1 VKNYILALTII
12 TQMKK
17 ASLSSLLILI
27 SLFYFFWG
35 FVAASNGILIPLFKE
50 IFHLTQFKS
59 QLVDLAFYIAY
70 FFGSLIYFFSTLL
83 YKDPLLRMGYKKG
96 LILGLLISAV
106 GAIGFI
112 PATNMQSYPM
122 LLTCMFIIGLGFT
135 LQQIVANPFVIALG
149 SPSTGSH
156 RLNLTGGVNS
166 FGTTIGPV
174 LLSLA
179 LFGQLSSSYTPV
191 ADISSVKIPS
201 IILFSMFLVCATIIA
216 FSSLPEV
223 TKQEEIEKK
232 PGALKYPQLT
242 LGMLAI
248 FFYVGVEVTI
258 QSNLG
263 ALLKLPEIKG
273 ITASQIS
280 PYISLYWGSLMIGR
294 WRGSI
299 TVFNLSVKIRT
310 VLMTIIPIVAF
321 CVICGVNNL
330 RNSDISDYKYYIPY
344 LLLAIAAFF
353 IGQEKPARTLIL
365 FSCISATLMIVGL
378 LTTGNVA
385 LFSFISGG
393 LYCSVMWPC
402 IFALAI
408 TGLGKYTTQGSSL
421 LIMMILGG
429 AIIPP
434 IQGLIVDHYGA
445 HISYIVP
452 VFCFAYLAFYG
463 WKVRHIFKA
472 QGMDADAIV
481 LE

>member
-1 VKNYILALTII
+1 
-12 TQMKK
+12 MKK
-17 ASLSSLLILI
+17 SGLSSLVILI
-27 SLFYFFWG
+27 SIFFFWG

-59 QLVDLAFYIAY
+59 QLVDWAFYIAY
-70 FFGSLIYFFSTLL
+70 FFGSLIYFCVTIW
-83 YKDPLLRMGYKKG
+83 YEDPLLRIGYKKG
-96 LILGLLISAV
+96 LIIGLLISAV

-112 PATNMQSYPM
+112 PAANMQSYPM

-135 LQQIVANPFVIALG
+135 LQQIVANPYVIALG
-149 SPSTGSH
+149 NPSTGSH
-156 RLNLTGGVNS
+156 RLNLAGGINS

-179 LFGQLSSSYTPV
+179 LFGQMSTSYTPV
-191 ADISSVKIPS
+191 ADIAAVKIPS
-201 IILFSMFLVCATIIA
+201 IILCCMFLLSASVLA
-216 FSSLPEV
+216 FSSLPPITAHE
-223 TKQEEIEKK
+223 KAEKK

-294 WRGSI
+294 WRGSL
-299 TVFNLSVKIRT
+299 TVFKLSKRTMTIFMT
-310 VLMTIIPIVAF
+310 VLPIIAF
-321 CVICGVNNL
+321 GVICGVNYL
-330 RNSDISDYKYYIPY
+330 RNSDISDYKFYLPY

-365 FSCISATLMIVGL
+365 FSCIAGVSMIVGL
-378 LTTGNVA
+378 LTTGNIA

-393 LYCSVMWPC
+393 LYCSIMWPC
-402 IFALAI
+402 IFSLAI
-408 TGLGKYTTQGSSL
+408 AGLGKYTTQGSSL

-434 IQGLIVDHYGA
+434 IQGLIVDNYGA
-445 HISYIVP
+445 HISYVVP

-472 QGMDADAIV
+472 QGMDADAIT

>member
-1 VKNYILALTII
+1 MKN
-12 TQMKK
+12 
-17 ASLSSLLILI
+17 SRFSSLAVLI
-27 SLFYFFWG
+27 SIFFFWG

-50 IFHLTQFKS
+50 VFHLTQFQS

-70 FFGSLIYFFSTLL
+70 AVGSIIYFLITIA
-83 YKDPLLRMGYKKG
+83 YEDPLQRIGYKKG
-96 LILGLLISAV
+96 LILGLLISAI

-112 PATNMQSYPM
+112 PAANAHSYPM
-122 LLTCMFIIGLGFT
+122 LLSCMFIIGLGFT
-135 LQQIVANPFVIALG
+135 IQQIVANPYVIALG
-149 SPSTGSH
+149 SPSTGAH
-156 RLNLTGGVNS
+156 RLNLAGGVNS

-179 LFGQLSSSYTPV
+179 LFGQVSSSYTPG
-191 ADISSVKIPS
+191 ADINGVKLPS
-201 IILFSMFLVCATIIA
+201 IILCGMFLLSAAVLA
-216 FSSLPEV
+216 FSSLPPIEQ
-223 TKQEEIEKK
+223 QEKPERK

-273 ITASQIS
+273 LTASQIS
-280 PYISLYWGSLMIGR
+280 PYVSLYWGSLMIGR
-294 WRGSI
+294 WRGSL
-299 TVFNLSVKIRT
+299 TVFKLSEKNRNI
-310 VLMTIIPIVAF
+310 LMTVVPVIAF
-321 CVICGVNNL
+321 AVICAVNYL
-330 RNSDISDYKYYIPY
+330 RTDDISDYKYYVPY
-344 LLLAIAAFF
+344 ILLAIVAFF

-365 FSCISATLMIVGL
+365 FSCIAAGLMIVGL
-378 LTTGNVA
+378 LTTGNIA

-402 IFALAI
+402 IFSLAI

-429 AIIPP
+429 ALIPP
-434 IQGLIVDHYGA
+434 LQGLIVDSYGA

-463 WKVRHIFKA
+463 WKTRAIFKA
-472 QGMDADAIV
+472 QGMNADEIIY
-481 LE
+481 E

>member
-1 VKNYILALTII
+1 MKN
-12 TQMKK
+12 
-17 ASLSSLLILI
+17 SRLSSLAILI
-27 SLFYFFWG
+27 SIFFFWG

-50 IFHLTQFKS
+50 AFHLTQFKS
-59 QLVDLAFYIAY
+59 QLVDWAFYIAY
-70 FFGSLIYFFSTLL
+70 FFGSALYFFITIS
-83 YKDPLLRMGYKKG
+83 YADPLQRIGYKKG

-112 PATNMQSYPM
+112 PAANMHSYPM
-122 LLTCMFIIGLGFT
+122 LLTCMFVIGLGFT
-135 LQQIVANPFVIALG
+135 LQQIVANPYVIALG

-156 RLNLTGGVNS
+156 RLNLAGGINS

-179 LFGQLSSSYTPV
+179 LFGQISTSYSPP
-191 ADISSVKIPS
+191 ADISGVKIPS
-201 IILFSMFLVCATIIA
+201 IILCGMFILSATVLA
-216 FSSLPEV
+216 FSSLPPI
-223 TKQEEIEKK
+223 TQQEK
-232 PGALKYPQLT
+232 PERKPEALKYPQLT
-242 LGMLAI
+242 LGMIAI

-294 WRGSI
+294 WRGSLTI
-299 TVFNLSVKIRT
+299 FKLSKKLRIF
-310 VLMTIIPIVAF
+310 LMTVVPLIAF
-321 CVICGVNNL
+321 GVICGINYL
-330 RNSDISDYKYYIPY
+330 RNSDISDYKYYVPY
-344 LLLAIAAFF
+344 LILAIIAFF
-353 IGQEKPARTLIL
+353 IGQEKPARTLML
-365 FSCISATLMIVGL
+365 FSCIAGLLMIVGL
-378 LTTGNVA
+378 MTTGNVA

-402 IFALAI
+402 IFSLAI
-408 TGLGKYTTQGSSL
+408 AGLGKYTTQGSSL

-445 HISYIVP
+445 HISYVVP

-463 WKVRHIFKA
+463 WKVRSVFKK

-481 LE
+481 FE

>member
-1 VKNYILALTII
+1 MKN
-12 TQMKK
+12 
-17 ASLSSLLILI
+17 SRLSSLAILI
-27 SLFYFFWG
+27 SIWFFWG
-35 FVAASNGILIPLFKE
+35 FVAASTGILIPLFKE
-50 IFHLTQFKS
+50 IFQLTQFQS
-59 QLVDLAFYIAY
+59 QLVDWAFYTAY
-70 FFGSLIYFFSTLL
+70 FIGSAFYFFITVSFE
-83 YKDPLLRMGYKKG
+83 DPLLKIGYKKG
-96 LILGLLISAV
+96 LIIGLLISAI

-112 PATNMQSYPM
+112 PAANMHSYPL

-135 LQQIVANPFVIALG
+135 LQQIVANPYMIAMG

-156 RLNLTGGVNS
+156 RLNLAGGLNS
-166 FGTTIGPV
+166 FGTAIGPV

-179 LFGQLSSSYTPV
+179 LFGQISSSYSPP
-191 ADISSVKIPS
+191 ADINSVKIPS
-201 IILFSMFLVCATIIA
+201 IILCGMLLLCATLLA
-216 FSSLPEV
+216 VSSLPPI
-223 TKQEEIEKK
+223 TAHEKAERK
-232 PGALKYPQLT
+232 PQALKYPQLT

-248 FFYVGVEVTI
+248 FFYVGGEVTI

-280 PYISLYWGSLMIGR
+280 PYVSLYWGSLMIGR
-294 WRGSI
+294 WRGSL
-299 TVFNLSVKIRT
+299 TVFKLSKTVK
-310 VLMTIIPIVAF
+310 VFLMTVVPIIAF
-321 CVICGVNNL
+321 GVICGINYL
-330 RNSDISDYKYYIPY
+330 RTNDISDYKYYVPY
-344 LLLAIAAFF
+344 LLLAIIAFF

-365 FSCISATLMIVGL
+365 FSCIAGGL
-378 LTTGNVA
+378 IILGLFTSGNIA

-408 TGLGKYTTQGSSL
+408 AGLGKYTTQGSSL

-429 AIIPP
+429 GVIPL
-434 IQGLIVDHYGA
+434 IQGKIADNFGA

-463 WKVRHIFKA
+463 WRVRSIFKS
-472 QGMDADAIV
+472 QGMDADAVV

>member
-1 VKNYILALTII
+1 MKN
-12 TQMKK
+12 
-17 ASLSSLLILI
+17 SRLSSLVILI
-27 SLFYFFWG
+27 SIFFFWG

-50 IFHLTQFKS
+50 IFHLTQFQS
-59 QLVDLAFYIAY
+59 QLVDWAFYIAY
-70 FFGSLIYFFSTLL
+70 FFGSLIYFFTTIW
-83 YKDPLLRMGYKKG
+83 YKDPLHKIGYKKG

-112 PATNMQSYPM
+112 PAANMQSYPM

-135 LQQIVANPFVIALG
+135 LQQIVANPYVIALG
-149 SPSTGSH
+149 SPSTGAH
-156 RLNLTGGVNS
+156 RLNLAGGINS

-179 LFGQLSSSYTPV
+179 LFGQMSESYKPV
-191 ADISSVKIPS
+191 ADISGVKIPS
-201 IILFSMFLVCATIIA
+201 IILCCMFLLSATVLA
-216 FSSLPEV
+216 FSSLPPI
-223 TKQEEIEKK
+223 TTQEKAEKS

-273 ITASQIS
+273 ISASQIS

-294 WRGSI
+294 WRGSLTI
-299 TVFNLSVKIRT
+299 FKLSDKVMNI
-310 VLMTIIPIVAF
+310 LMTVVPILAF
-321 CVICGVNNL
+321 AVICGVNYL
-330 RNSDISDYKYYIPY
+330 RNSDISDYKFYAYY
-344 LLLAIAAFF
+344 LLLAIGAFF

-365 FSCISATLMIVGL
+365 FSCIAAASMIVGL

-402 IFALAI
+402 IFSLAI

-434 IQGLIVDHYGA
+434 LQGLIVDHYGA

-463 WKVRHIFKA
+463 CKVRHIFKA
-472 QGMDADAIV
+472 QGMDADAVV